1 MNRNV
6 NQIKEVKKNLEK
18 LVHYIEEENYLLK
31 ERIEQLEN
39 HLRDQDKDINKQDN
53 AILATGRGL
62 HKNSRQ
68 IDKIWHFIK
77 NLGTLYQTI

>member
-1 MNRNV
+1 MNHGVSITLDKLEDRFDE
-6 NQIKEVKKNLEK
+6 EV
-18 LVHYIEEENYLLK
+18 YLLK

-39 HLRDQDKDINKQDN
+39 HLQEQDKDINTQDN
-53 AILATGRGL
+53 AILETGRGL